1 MAIFALVYIYD
12 VIHLNEQQYYLMIY
26 YKKNKHFLI
35 INWEQFDV
43 LINHSQIKKI
53 GQQI

>member
-1 MAIFALVYIYD
+1 MYD
-12 VIHLNEQQYYLMIY
+12 VVHFSGDRTTILFDDLLQ
-26 YKKNKHFLI
+26 KNKHFLI

>member
-1 MAIFALVYIYD
+1 MLFISV
-12 VIHLNEQQYYLMIY
+12 VIEQQYYYFDDLLQ
-26 YKKNKHFLI
+26 KNKHFLI